1 MRDVAIIDYG
11 LGNLLSVERAFE
23 HCGANVVISSD
34 PDFILRASHVILPGV
49 GAITNAME
57 SLSKDG
63 LDEVV
68 EEVAQAG
75 TPLLGICL
83 GMQMLFDESEEFGLT
98 RTLGLI
104 PGRVI
109 PVPNTSPDGSAIKIP
124 NIGWYGLRIGEAD
137 VPWAGTVLED
147 VQPGEAVYFVHSFM
161 ASTADHRHHL
171 ADCLYGGNPVTAVVM
186 RDNVVGC
193 QFHPEKSGDVGLR
206 ILKRFMTL

>member
-1 MRDVAIIDYG
+1 MRNVAIIDYG

-23 HCGANVVISSD
+23 HCGANAVISPD
-34 PDFILRASHVILPGV
+34 PDFIRRSSHVVLPGV

-57 SLSKDG
+57 SLSRDG

-68 EEVAQAG
+68 KEVAQAG
-75 TPLLGICL
+75 TPLMGICL
-83 GMQMLFDESEEFGLT
+83 GMQMLLEESEEFGLT

-109 PVPNTSPDGSAIKIP
+109 PVPNTAPDGTSVKIP

-137 VPWAGTVLED
+137 VPWTGTVLED

-161 ASTADHRHHL
+161 ASAADHRHHL
-171 ADCLYGGNPVTAVVM
+171 ADCVYGGNTVTAVVM